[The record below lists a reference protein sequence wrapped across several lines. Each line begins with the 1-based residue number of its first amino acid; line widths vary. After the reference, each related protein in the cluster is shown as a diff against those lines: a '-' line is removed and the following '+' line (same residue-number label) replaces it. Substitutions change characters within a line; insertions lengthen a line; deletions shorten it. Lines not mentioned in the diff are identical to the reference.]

1 MEIEWMMMQYNSRPP
16 VSSLIPQWDQQKAKT
31 HTRDTI
37 CHSDGAHSSSHCS
50 SRVQQ
55 RQRQPNRP
63 SLKIDTV
70 MHVTNQMNR
79 LWRLGSTPSSLQR
92 KIWKNSFLFY
102 FFRSL
107 FDFLKKIPERG
118 KGSYLLLLLS
128 SSSSHPPPSIS
139 DIFFWLG
146 RPQRQCSN
154 YVSSHDDQCGG
165 TTWTHFMHVVVQRTG
180 TGEKKNI
187 YKMINFR
194 QKMKGERRTVSKGG
208 YYRRQRST
216 QRERPGRTVMIL

>member
-128 SSSSHPPPSIS
+128 SSSSHPPPLHFGYLLLTGKAAEAVQQLCIESRWPMWRNHLDTFHACS
-139 DIFFWLG
+139 STAHRDGGKEKYLQDDKFSTKDEG
-146 RPQRQCSN
+146 R
-154 YVSSHDDQCGG
+154 
-165 TTWTHFMHVVVQRTG
+165 
-180 TGEKKNI
+180 KKNC
-187 YKMINFR
+187 
-194 QKMKGERRTVSKGG
+194 
-208 YYRRQRST
+208 
-216 QRERPGRTVMIL
+216 L